1 MYPCNRLF
9 EWRERDILRVEFA
22 VTCAH
27 LGFIS
32 VQKILCLNVNNLSVG
47 TEMLALICSF
57 PAKMV
62 LFREFINCLGIYQLV
77 LSHSSDSAVSGL
89 FGFISEAEDGHV
101 KSECCSKFIGF
112 PFPYVNCS
120 VDLLLCLCV
129 GLNIFCSEE
138 MDCAWHTM

>member
-1 MYPCNRLF
+1 
-9 EWRERDILRVEFA
+9 
-22 VTCAH
+22 
-27 LGFIS
+27 
-32 VQKILCLNVNNLSVG
+32 
-47 TEMLALICSF
+47 MLALICSF

-77 LSHSSDSAVSGL
+77 LSQSSDSAVSGL

-112 PFPYVNCS
+112 LFRYVNCS

-129 GLNIFCSEE
+129 WFKHILFRRNGLCVAYNV
-138 MDCAWHTM
+138 TMPSSRTVVHFMHESKLPVCQIRNFNH